1 MHRRASFGAS
11 RDAFGHSFY
20 ICGDIMDLNEIENHI
35 GKQIKM
41 LRLSRKISQKE
52 LAKQMGITYQQVQ
65 KYENGLNKISVSRL
79 WQVCNIFEISP
90 DYLFESI
97 LSEAPRATKA
107 APLIPNSLATSQD
120 MKLMLAFK
128 KIDDSAKR
136 ALMIKVCQAMASEEA
151 VSAERERPV
160 LIQNLG

>member
-1 MHRRASFGAS
+1 
-11 RDAFGHSFY
+11 
-20 ICGDIMDLNEIENHI
+20 MDLNEIENHI

-90 DYLFESI
+90 NYLFENI
-97 LSEAPRATKA
+97 LSEAPRATKS

-128 KIDDSAKR
+128 KIDDSSKR
-136 ALMIKVCQAMASEEA
+136 ALMIKVCQAMATEEEA
-151 VSAERERPV
+151 PEKFETPV